1 MLQPIIQ
8 TAAKRVRSVFLT
20 KTVPL
25 DKLGHSYGEPVFN
38 WSNDDTECEAVFEC
52 IHKDDT
58 QSLPCKIA
66 KTETPATCTAD
77 GEKRY
82 TATVTFEGKQYQ
94 DQKHVKTDML
104 GHVWKEEWSLFE
116 GEITEELF
124 SGAENEISD
133 FHPDEQELYIRY
145 CTRAHDAYMLKTEK
159 KELPPQELQEPQE
172 PEEPQKPVTPQNPD
186 VPPTEEIQ
194 KAPQTGDYN
203 SCWLLVLFL
212 SGSIMLICSKKMKKL
227 TV

>member
-1 MLQPIIQ
+1 
-8 TAAKRVRSVFLT
+8 
-20 KTVPL
+20 
-25 DKLGHSYGEPVFN
+25 
-38 WSNDDTECEAVFEC
+38 
-52 IHKDDT
+52 
-58 QSLPCKIA
+58 
-66 KTETPATCTAD
+66 
-77 GEKRY
+77 
-82 TATVTFEGKQYQ
+82 
-94 DQKHVKTDML
+94 ML